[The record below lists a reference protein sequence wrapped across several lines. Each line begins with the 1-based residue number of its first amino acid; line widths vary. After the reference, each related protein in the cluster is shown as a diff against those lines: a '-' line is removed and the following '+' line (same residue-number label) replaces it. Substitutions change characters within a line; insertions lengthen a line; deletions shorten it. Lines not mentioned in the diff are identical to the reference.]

1 MESRKA
7 RALETRIAAA
17 KLAYDRP
24 HSEHRANGEELR
36 YRFDEGTIRDG
47 KPSYLASYTKG
58 LPHHEKDGLI
68 CDPAD
73 YQQFVRGIDSGNT
86 RDFKDT
92 PLGPK
97 G

>member
-36 YRFDEGTIRDG
+36 YRFDEGTFET
-47 KPSYLASYTKG
+47 AS
-58 LPHHEKDGLI
+58 LPI
-68 CDPAD
+68 
-73 YQQFVRGIDSGNT
+73 
-86 RDFKDT
+86 
-92 PLGPK
+92 
-97 G
+97 